1 MQWPAPRP
9 RAFPHAWSGARG
21 STAVTDQEKQFD
33 NEGNA
38 DNVTETPT
46 VLVGKT
52 GGKLQKASVSLSNI
66 DSLSTAIE
74 NALH

>member
-1 MQWPAPRP
+1 
-9 RAFPHAWSGARG
+9 
-21 STAVTDQEKQFD
+21 
-33 NEGNA
+33 
-38 DNVTETPT
+38 VTETPT